1 MTIVEYKTL
10 VYNQADLM
18 DRAMKHYIE
27 NGWQPFGS
35 LSHDSDRYYQ
45 AIVKYEEETEDT
57 AYDPEAISKMHLDA
71 YQRSK
76 KDK

>member
-57 AYDPEAISKMHLDA
+57 AYDPDSEIAKDVRASFGN
-71 YQRSK
+71 K